1 VLTLAAT
8 GSQSAAAL
16 ESPVNSPNI
25 LRGLQSREGRIFEF
39 CPAPVCA
46 ATQVN
51 DLETGEKPRAETV
64 SICRNFVNSGN
75 VLHSDVLL

>member
-1 VLTLAAT
+1 
-8 GSQSAAAL
+8 
-16 ESPVNSPNI
+16 
-25 LRGLQSREGRIFEF
+25 
-39 CPAPVCA
+39 VCA

-51 DLETGEKPRAETV
+51 DLEPWEKPRAETV